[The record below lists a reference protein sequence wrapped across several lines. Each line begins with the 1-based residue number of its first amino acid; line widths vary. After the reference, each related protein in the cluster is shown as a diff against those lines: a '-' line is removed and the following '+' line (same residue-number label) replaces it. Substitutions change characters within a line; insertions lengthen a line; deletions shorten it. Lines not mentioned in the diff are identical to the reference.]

1 MIGIITGRLGKDAEV
16 ETTSGGTKVIKFK
29 VVENEFRNGEESSIW
44 YDCVSFNP
52 FIIEKQVKALKK
64 GSMVNLLGNVNVR
77 ASFSKDAKL
86 YLNYDVVTDMVR
98 IINTNTKRDSSA
110 PQPSTV
116 QENDDVMPT
125 AKPKTTRQP
134 VEEKP
139 VEEPSTYV
147 DESNDD
153 ELPF

>member
-98 IINTNTKRDSSA
+98 IINTNTKRDSST
-110 PQPSTV
+110 PQTSTT
-116 QENDDVMPT
+116 QETDEVMPT
-125 AKPKTTRQP
+125 AKPKPQP
-134 VEEKP
+134 VEAKP
-139 VEEPSTYV
+139 VEPSTYV